1 MKPLTFHLVFHTHW
15 DREWHLPRATYQ
27 ARLVAMLDDLLD
39 GLQADAGL
47 RSFLLDGQTVLLEDY
62 LQARPDRIDAVR
74 EMVRAGRLQVGPW
87 YVLADE
93 QVPAGESLI
102 RNLLLGAADAT
113 RWGGRLEVLYSP
125 DAFGHPACWP
135 ELARGAGIAA
145 GVLWRG
151 LGGLPGQERD
161 RYRWRGPS
169 GAEVRLWHL
178 PPAGYEIGVELT
190 ADSERLSEAWAWVR
204 GELVSRAGGSHIP
217 VFIGADHHAA
227 PGGVSRLWEQLADLE
242 RPNAVRVSRLDEFF
256 AAAAEEF
263 ATAPVLT
270 GALRS
275 ASGYAWVLQGA
286 QGTRAPLK
294 RRAAELELWLSRTAE
309 PLAALA
315 SRRSGRDYRP
325 ALELAWRAL
334 VQCQFHDT
342 ICGTTSDAVARE
354 TLVRL
359 DAVQAHA
366 DEVVRSAALEL
377 AGHDPDRAREQLEGH
392 SPAMVL
398 WNPAPRARGG
408 IMIADCTFFR
418 RDVPVGPPGPRA
430 PRVGPGAGVFSLRGP
445 DGHAVPLQ
453 VLDRRRGQERLDA
466 KRHYPDQDDVDI
478 VRVAFRAPLLPGL
491 GLGTLAPA
499 APLATHADEAVE
511 VQARSL
517 VNRYVVATLDPTGA
531 LLLFDRR
538 TGGRWLDVLRLES
551 EGDAGDAYTFNR
563 VARDRLVRSQGPIRV
578 RRVAAGP
585 LVAALEARWT
595 MRAGGGP
602 RGKVG
607 VRLVVSLHADSPV
620 VRCILEVD
628 NRALHHRLR
637 ARIPMGP
644 GEMLVGTQ
652 FGHEQVAPAAVL
664 PGRDRASLETPVATA
679 PAHRFV
685 AVRSEGRG
693 LALLAPGF
701 FEYERT
707 PSGDMLLTVLRAI
720 GALSRDDLPARPGH
734 AAWPTAIPDAQCLGV
749 SRVELAL
756 APLVAGDAIPVLWE
770 SVFTPIRAL
779 WIRDA
784 IGLTP
789 ARASITL
796 EGAGLVISALKPG
809 QGSGG
814 DLVLRCYNPD
824 DTPAAGA
831 WRFDDPVL
839 AAWRTRLDEGDPV
852 PLVLEDG
859 GRVVRFTAAPREI
872 VTVVV
877 R

>member
-1 MKPLTFHLVFHTHW
+1 MRPLTFHLVFHTHW
-15 DREWHLPRATYQ
+15 DREWHLPRATYHV
-27 ARLVAMLDDLLD
+27 RLIAVMDDLL
-39 GLQADAGL
+39 GRLEADAGL

-62 LQARPDRIDAVR
+62 LEARPERAETIR
-74 EMVRAGRLQVGPW
+74 ELVRAGRLQVGPW

-93 QVPAGESLI
+93 LVPSGESLV
-102 RNLLLGAADAT
+102 RNLLLGAADAA
-113 RWGGRLEVLYSP
+113 RWGGRLDVLYSP

-135 ELARGAGIAA
+135 ELARGTGIAS

-151 LGGLPGQERD
+151 LGGAPGQERD

-178 PPAGYEIGVELT
+178 PPAGYEVGVELI
-190 ADSERLSEAWAWVR
+190 ADSERLAEAWAWVR
-204 GELVSRAGGSHIP
+204 GELVARAGGSHIP

-227 PGGVSRLWEQLADLE
+227 PAGVSRLWEQLADLE

-263 ATAPVLT
+263 ATAPVVT

-275 ASGYAWVLQGA
+275 APGYTWVLQGA

-294 RRAAELELWLSRTAE
+294 RRAAMLELWLSRTAE

-315 SRRSGRDYRP
+315 SHRSGRDYRP

-334 VQCQFHDT
+334 VRCQFHDT

-354 TLVRL
+354 AEVRL
-359 DAVQAHA
+359 DAVRAYA
-366 DEVVRSAALEL
+366 DEVVRSATLEL

-392 SPAMVL
+392 TPTMVL
-398 WNPAPRARGG
+398 WNPAPRSRGG
-408 IMIADCTFFR
+408 IVIADCSFFR
-418 RDVPVGPPGPRA
+418 RDVPVGPPGPRS
-430 PRVGPGAGVFSLRGP
+430 PRTGPGAGVFSLRGP
-445 DGHAVPLQ
+445 DGQAVPLQ

-466 KRHYPDQDDVDI
+466 MRHYPDQDEVDV
-478 VRVAFRAPLLPGL
+478 VRVAVRAPLLAGL
-491 GLGTLAPA
+491 GLGTLAPGAPHA
-499 APLATHADEAVE
+499 AHAEEAVE

-517 VNRYVVATLDPTGA
+517 VNRFVVATLDPTGA

-538 TGGRWLDVLRLES
+538 SSGRWLDVLRLES
-551 EGDAGDAYTFNR
+551 QGDAGDAYTFCP

-628 NRALHHRLR
+628 NHAMHHRLR

-644 GEMLVGTQ
+644 GQALVGTQ
-652 FGHEQVAPAAVL
+652 FGQEHAAPPA
-664 PGRDRASLETPVATA
+664 PGRDGASLETPVATA

-685 AVRSEGRG
+685 AVMNEGRG

-707 PSGDMLLTVLRAI
+707 PSGDVLFTVLRAV
-720 GALSRDDLPARPGH
+720 GALSRHDLPTRPGH

-756 APLVAGDAIPVLWE
+756 APLAAGDAIPVLWE

-784 IGLTP
+784 IGLAP
-789 ARASITL
+789 SRGNITL
-796 EGAGLVISALKPG
+796 EGAGLVCSALKPG

-824 DTPAAGA
+824 DTAAAGA
-831 WRFDDPVL
+831 WRFSDAVRG
-839 AAWRTRLDEGDPV
+839 AWRTRLDEGEPV

-859 GRVVRFTAAPREI
+859 GRVVRFTAGPHEI